1 MNQMQVVKIIKK
13 PFPERLGKGWKS
25 ARMPGQNAH
34 AYLDVMNYVFSCF
47 DGVNELS
54 LRSLVCA
61 KRFITISTNLYCSDP
76 RPVFKEFGADTEA
89 KVCYVRM
96 HAYIPE
102 CESGWLFTDEI
113 IIR

>member
-1 MNQMQVVKIIKK
+1 
-13 PFPERLGKGWKS
+13 
-25 ARMPGQNAH
+25 
-34 AYLDVMNYVFSCF
+34 MNYVFSSF

-89 KVCYVRM
+89 KVRYVRM